1 MPSENFIKTDKTVR
15 YYLIGEP
22 NNKIKSILFV
32 LHGYGQLAKDFI
44 QYFQII
50 QNENLLIVAP
60 EAMNK
65 FYLKGFTGK
74 VGSTWMTK
82 EDRNNEVKDY
92 VNMLNKIYQNVISKV
107 GNQNVKLN
115 ILGFSQGSHTSVRWL
130 NISKVKASNIILWSG
145 SLPLDVNY
153 LENSEYW
160 SNEKIYIILGNND
173 KFVSQEQFDEQRLIV
188 KQNKLNL
195 ELIKFE
201 GGHEIKSHTLQEI
214 NKKILV

>member
-1 MPSENFIKTDKTVR
+1 MPSENFIKIDKTAR

-44 QYFQII
+44 QFFKII
-50 QNENLLIVAP
+50 QNEKLLIVAP

-92 VNMLNKIYQNVISKV
+92 VNMLNKIYQSVISKI

-115 ILGFSQGSHTSVRWL
+115 ILGFSQGSHTTVRWL
-130 NISKVKASNIILWSG
+130 NISKVKVSNIIMWSG
-145 SLPLDVNY
+145 SLPVDVNY
-153 LENSEYW
+153 LENYDYW
-160 SNEKIYIILGNND
+160 SNVKIYIVLGNND
-173 KFVSQEQFDEQRLIV
+173 KFVSQEQFDEQKLII

-195 ELIKFE
+195 KLITFE

-214 NKKILV
+214 YKKFFV

>member
-1 MPSENFIKTDKTVR
+1 MPSENFIKIDKTAR
-15 YYLIGEP
+15 YSLIGEP

-44 QYFQII
+44 QFFKII
-50 QNENLLIVAP
+50 QNEKLLIVAP

-92 VNMLNKIYQNVISKV
+92 VNMLNKIYQSVISKI

-115 ILGFSQGSHTSVRWL
+115 ILGFSQGSHTTVRWI
-130 NISKVKASNIILWSG
+130 NISKVKVSNIIMWSG
-145 SLPLDVNY
+145 SLPVDVNY
-153 LENSEYW
+153 
-160 SNEKIYIILGNND
+160 
-173 KFVSQEQFDEQRLIV
+173 
-188 KQNKLNL
+188 
-195 ELIKFE
+195 
-201 GGHEIKSHTLQEI
+201 
-214 NKKILV
+214 